1 MSKLEKISRNWLSIY
16 EKISDEES
24 IKDKLQNEISDLDYQ
39 ISQIRHRMETI
50 EAETLHKKK
59 GFEEKLKFLQE

>member
-39 ISQIRHRMETI
+39 ISLIYRD
-50 EAETLHKKK
+50 LF
-59 GFEEKLKFLQE
+59 FEILFKFLFEICFNCL

>member
-39 ISQIRHRMETI
+39 ISQIC
-50 EAETLHKKK
+50 
-59 GFEEKLKFLQE
+59 